1 MRIEQKAQQKT
12 STCTNRIHLILVVV
26 TSFVFMAGIII
37 LLILACHW
45 IVREQEEERERKKTT
60 TPIAELLLLSVFW
73 MSMPQA
79 LCDCCC
85 YTLHRNFDIAVLWQY
100 IQVTQQ
106 NKQEPTN
113 ERTKVQWTN
122 VYSYEMR
129 INSTKTYT
137 IEKHIYKPKCCW

>member
-12 STCTNRIHLILVVV
+12 STCMNRIHLILVVV
-26 TSFVFMAGIII
+26 TSFVFMVGIII

-45 IVREQEEERERKKTT
+45 IVARGREKKT

-85 YTLHRNFDIAVLWQY
+85 YTLHRNFDIAVLWQWT
-100 IQVTQQ
+100 QVTQQ

-113 ERTKVQWTN
+113 QRTKVQWTN
-122 VYSYEMR
+122 VHSYEMR
-129 INSTKTYT
+129 IDSTNTHNWKTYL
-137 IEKHIYKPKCCW
+137 

>member
-1 MRIEQKAQQKT
+1 MHEPHTLNT
-12 STCTNRIHLILVVV
+12 SSRHKLCIYGGHYH
-26 TSFVFMAGIII
+26 SFDFSVPLNSKRAKG
-37 LLILACHW
+37 
-45 IVREQEEERERKKTT
+45 REREKKTT

-85 YTLHRNFDIAVLWQY
+85 YTLHRNFDIAVLCQY

-129 INSTKTYT
+129 IDSTKTYT